1 MNIISYIILLTIFF
15 DCILN
20 IYADILNL
28 KMLNNELPL
37 EFKDVYDSDKYKKS
51 QEYLRVNTKFSW
63 IVSLFDLSILLVF
76 WFGKGFPLLDNYIRS
91 WNYGPI
97 LSGIF
102 YIGFLSIFKG
112 LLSLPFAIYSTFVIE
127 QRFGFNKTTWQTF
140 IKDILKGVILGLL
153 LGIPLIAVIL
163 GFFEYSGQYAWL
175 YCWIAV
181 TIFMLFVHFITP
193 TWILPFFNKFV
204 PLEDGNLRNIIMEY
218 AKKVQFPLKNV
229 FVIDGSKRST
239 KSNAFFCGFG
249 KNKRIAL
256 YDTLID
262 KHSDEELL
270 AIIAH
275 EVGHYKKKHILWT
288 MLFGI
293 LHAGL
298 MFYLLSLFMS
308 LKILF
313 DAFYMENISIYA
325 GLIFFSLLLSPMDFF
340 IELIIQMFSRKNEYS
355 ADNYAVQT
363 TGNSESIISALKKL
377 SVNNLSNL
385 LPHPFYVFLNY
396 SHPPVLE
403 RIKAIKMAKEFIN

>member
-1 MNIISYIILLTIFF
+1 MNIISYIILLTILF

-37 EFKDVYDSDKYKKS
+37 EFKDVYDSDKYEKS

-76 WFGKGFPLLDNYIRS
+76 WFCKGFPLLDNYIRS

-102 YIGFLSIFKG
+102 FIGILSIFKG

-140 IKDILKGVILGLL
+140 IKDILKGLILGIL
-153 LGIPLIAVIL
+153 LGIPLIAAVL

-385 LPHPFYVFLNY
+385 VPHPFYVFLNY

-403 RIKAIKMAKEFIN
+403 RIKAIKMTKENN